1 MVDDFSGKAVI
12 FVALG
17 VGRSVHVWQ
26 PVLVSIGYGGDIIRV
41 IMSQGRTE
49 GHQVGETT
57 AVPVSHN
64 LFLDNGCRANY
75 LTSKQMT
82 WQSIGGSM
90 APLDE
95 HVCFLLD
102 VATRRITRFYNRR
115 LRRFGSTYNHLFI
128 LTCLWEQDGV
138 HVKELAKQLYLDSS
152 SLTGHLDR
160 MVRVALVVRQDDPD
174 DRRAVRVFLTA
185 KGRRL
190 QVQLEPISQELKET
204 LQRGVPPERVAA
216 LRAALQNMSR
226 KLG

>member
-1 MVDDFSGKAVI
+1 MIISRLVSRWPLQLPPEIRADSRARPLADDFSGEAVI
-12 FVALG
+12 VVALE
-17 VGRSVHVWQ
+17 VGRSVHVWLT
-26 PVLVSIGYGGDIIRV
+26 VLVSIGYRGDMIRV
-41 IMSQGRTE
+41 LMSQGRTE

-64 LFLDNGCRANY
+64 LFLDNGGRAIY

-115 LRRFGSTYNHLFI
+115 LRRFGITYNHLFI

-138 HVKELAKQLYLDSS
+138 HVKELAKQLDLDCS

-190 QVQLEPISQELKET
+190 QAQL
-204 LQRGVPPERVAA
+204 
-216 LRAALQNMSR
+216 
-226 KLG
+226 